1 MEYIIRKGEQK
12 DIGAAF
18 RLVMELAI
26 YEKGEHHVSNTPEK
40 MEEDAF
46 GKSPIFEFFVAETV
60 AEKPEIV
67 GMALT
72 YIRYSTWRGK
82 CLWLE
87 DLIVTEAYRQFGLG
101 KMLLDSVI
109 RRAVET
115 NMGLVIWQVLDWNTP
130 AINFYKKCGAVLEPE
145 WINCVVYPDKLQSWQ
160 FGKFEK

>member
-1 MEYIIRKGEQK
+1 MDYTIRKGTVNDLQ
-12 DIGAAF
+12 AAF
-18 RLVMELAI
+18 RLIMELAI
-26 YEKGEHHVSNTPEK
+26 YEKGEHNVTNSVPQ
-40 MEEDAF
+40 MLEDGF
-46 GKSPIFEFFVAETV
+46 GANPVFEFFVAETV
-60 AEKPEIV
+60 AETPEIV

-87 DLIVTEAYRQFGLG
+87 DLIVTEAHRKGGLG

-115 NMGLVIWQVLDWNTP
+115 NMGVVIWQVLDWNTP

-145 WINCVVYPDKLQSWQ
+145 WINCMVYPEKLQSWQ
-160 FGKFEK
+160 YGKF

>member
-1 MEYIIRKGEQK
+1 MEYTIRKGTEK
-12 DIGAAF
+12 DLDDAF
-18 RLVMELAI
+18 RLIMELAI
-26 YEKGEHHVSNTPEK
+26 YEKGEHNVTNSVAQ
-40 MEEDAF
+40 MLEDGF
-46 GKSPIFEFFVAETV
+46 GANPVFEFFVAETR

-87 DLIVTEAYRQFGLG
+87 DLIVTETHRKGGLG

-109 RRAVET
+109 ERAVET

-145 WINCVVYPDKLQSWQ
+145 WINCIVYPKKLQTWQ
-160 FGKFEK
+160 YGKF